1 MRSRKASVVQKDTSP
16 LGYEHAIALYRQGR
30 YEEVIES
37 LSHVV
42 VRDDTLGD
50 MVKFYRGMSHRTLGM
65 TALQNEDYHRAERHL
80 RSAAKD
86 AGPSADLGRHLASIF
101 ARTGRPIHCAEQLRS
116 VSAVDGANVE
126 GICRLA
132 RAQFQAGQRSTAR
145 LALRRGLR
153 EFPRNSAIHC
163 LLGLFAAGQDD
174 YRRARRYLQ
183 RSVQFDCTN
192 WRAWR
197 YLGLVSLVEH
207 DIPAGIRAF
216 QRAFDLQPNNLE
228 LAWRL
233 SLAAQA
239 GRQNGYGVV
248 LHLPETPMLE
258 TDSPIRQL
266 ASYIVREKDY
276 LKACLN
282 PLTAP
287 KERRYYH
294 MLRDVLT
301 TALRMHPDY
310 ADIHLAAGR
319 VAMKLGDAPHAVEH
333 AERATEINPTY
344 VDALVFLAD
353 RHAEAGDVE
362 KGIARYREAISA
374 GGDWADIHQSLS
386 ALRRQQRQMG
396 DVGRS
401 EQDSSLKTHPLRRAA

>member
-1 MRSRKASVVQKDTSP
+1 MRSRKASVVEKDTSP
-16 LGYEHAIALYRQGR
+16 PGYDYAISLYRQGR
-30 YEEVIES
+30 YEEVIEA
-37 LSHVV
+37 LSQVV
-42 VRDDTLGD
+42 VREDMSGD
-50 MVKFYRGMSHRTLGM
+50 MVRFYRGMSHRTLGL
-65 TALQNEDYHRAERHL
+65 TAMQDGDYRRAERHL
-80 RSAAKD
+80 HSAARD

-101 ARTGRPIHCAEQLRS
+101 ARTGRPIHCAEQLRIAS
-116 VSAVDGANVE
+116 DADDANVE
-126 GICRLA
+126 DLCRLA

-145 LALRRGLR
+145 LTLRRGLR
-153 EFPRNSAIHC
+153 EFPRNSTIHC
-163 LLGLFAAGQDD
+163 QLGLFAAAQDD

-183 RSVQFDCTN
+183 RAVQFDCTN

-197 YLGLVSLVEH
+197 YLGLVALVGHE
-207 DIPAGIRAF
+207 IPVAIRAF

-266 ASYIVREKDY
+266 ASYMVREKDY

-301 TALRMHPDY
+301 TALRMHPNY

-319 VAMKLGDAPHAVEH
+319 VALKLGDTAQACEH
-333 AERATEINPTY
+333 AEGAVAINPTY
-344 VDALVFLAD
+344 IDALVFLAE

-362 KGIARYREAISA
+362 MGIARYREAISA

-386 ALRRQQRQMG
+386 ALRRQQRQMRG
-396 DVGRS
+396 VDQS
-401 EQDSSLKTHPLRRAA
+401 EQDAPMKTQPLREAA